1 MTEKKNELKRR
12 AFLKRGLTGL
22 AAVGAVPG
30 AVKAAALASAGP
42 RKTGAGEAQAP
53 TKPIVRALG
62 KTGLKIPVVSMG
74 VMNADNPA
82 VVQAALDSG
91 IFMLDTAHG
100 YQRGRNEQMIGQVIK
115 GRPRDS
121 YMIATKV
128 PGPGRDRSMQGL
140 EGEALQKA
148 FLDKFDLS
156 LERLGL
162 AHVEVLYLH
171 NNTTREDVQNPA
183 MLEALQKA
191 KKSGKA
197 RFIGMTTH
205 SNEPAVIRA
214 AIEAKAYDVVL
225 TAYNFRQDYRDE
237 LRKAVAE
244 ATAAGIG
251 IVAMKTQAGVYW
263 DKEKQQ
269 PINMRAALKWVLND
283 PNVTTAI
290 PGFTTFDQLKEDL
303 TVMTDLALT
312 PQDLKDLRLGE
323 QVAGLY
329 CQQCGQC
336 VSGCPKSLPIPDM
349 MRSYMYAYGYRNLQ
363 AAHELIGSLEI
374 AENPCGSC
382 ASCSAVCA
390 KGFDIADR
398 VRDIARLRAVPG
410 DFFA

>member
-1 MTEKKNELKRR
+1 MTEKTNELKRR

-22 AAVGAVPG
+22 AAVGAIPG
-30 AVKAAALASAGP
+30 AVKAAAFASADSG
-42 RKTGAGEAQAP
+42 KAVVGETQAQ
-53 TKPIVRALG
+53 TKPIVRTLG

-115 GRPRDS
+115 GKPRDS

-128 PGPGRDRSMQGL
+128 PGPGRDKSMQGL
-140 EGEALQKA
+140 DGEALQKN
-148 FLDKFDLS
+148 FLEKFDLS

-162 AHVEVLYLH
+162 DHVEILYLH

-183 MLEALQKA
+183 IIEALQKA

-197 RFIGMTTH
+197 RFIGITTH

-214 AIEAKAYDVVL
+214 TIEAKVYDVVL
-225 TAYNFRQDYRDE
+225 TAYNFLQDHRE
-237 LRKAVAE
+237 EVRKAVAE
-244 ATAAGIG
+244 SAAAGLG
-251 IVAMKTQAGVYW
+251 VVAMKTQAGAYW
-263 DKEKQQ
+263 DEKRQQ

-303 TVMTDLALT
+303 TVMTDLKLT
-312 PQDLKDLRLGE
+312 PQEMKDLKLGE

-363 AAHELIGSLEI
+363 AAHELVGSLEV

-382 ASCSAVCA
+382 ATCSAVCA

-398 VRDIARLRAVPG
+398 VKDISRLRAVPG